1 MHMHHFGIEVK
12 DLETSAAF
20 YQKYIGLQEES
31 SFLFSGEK
39 IVFLKEKDFRLELI
53 SSSEQPTSNPSSV
66 HLCFQVD
73 SINEVIFR
81 FNENGIFSIEGPYKL
96 ENGWETVF
104 YQGPDNEVI
113 EFIQIG
119 GKADK

>member
-1 MHMHHFGIEVK
+1 MHFHHIAIEVK

-31 SFLFSGEK
+31 RYLFGGEK
-39 IVFLKEKDFRLELI
+39 IIFLKADNFRLELI
-53 SSSEQPTSNPSSV
+53 SATEQSANNHSSI
-66 HLCFQVD
+66 HLCFEVD
-73 SINEVIFR
+73 SIDEVTQH
-81 FNENGIFSIEGPYKL
+81 FNENGIFVIEGPYKL
-96 ENGWETVF
+96 ENGWETIF

>member
-1 MHMHHFGIEVK
+1 MRMHHFGIEVK

-31 SFLFSGEK
+31 SFLFAGEK
-39 IVFLKEKDFRLELI
+39 IVFLKEKEFRLELI
-53 SSSEQPTSNPSSV
+53 SSSEQPTSNPSSI

-81 FNENGIFSIEGPYKL
+81 FNENGIFPIEGPYKL
-96 ENGWETVF
+96 ENGWGTVF

>member
-1 MHMHHFGIEVK
+1 MRFHHFAIEVK

-20 YQKYIGLQEES
+20 YLRYFGLQEERR
-31 SFLFSGEK
+31 FLFNREK
-39 IVFLKEKDFRLELI
+39 IIFLKADDFRLELI
-53 SSSEQPTSNPSSV
+53 SSIEQSSSNPASV
-66 HLCFQVD
+66 HLCFEVD
-73 SINEVIFR
+73 SIKEVTQP
-81 FNENGIFSIEGPYKL
+81 FNENGIFPIEGPYKL

>member
-1 MHMHHFGIEVK
+1 MRMHHFGIEVK

-20 YQKYIGLQEES
+20 YQKYIGLQEEC
-31 SFLFSGEK
+31 SFLFAGEK